1 VKARIAVAV
10 AAVAAV
16 VPLTAWILHWPIEK
30 AAYLAPVLVVGSA
43 AVLGLVILWAK
54 VALDSLRETRR
65 PRLVAGL
72 WLAGLGLLAL
82 LTVLG
87 VELPRE

>member
-1 VKARIAVAV
+1 MAIAI

-16 VPLTAWILHWPIEK
+16 VPLSAWLLHWPLEK
-30 AAYLAPVLVVGSA
+30 SAYLAPVLVLGGA
-43 AVLGLVILWAK
+43 AVLGLVILWGKIAYE
-54 VALDSLRETRR
+54 SLRESRR
-65 PRLVAGL
+65 PRLVLGL
-72 WLAGLGLLAL
+72 WLAGFGLVAL